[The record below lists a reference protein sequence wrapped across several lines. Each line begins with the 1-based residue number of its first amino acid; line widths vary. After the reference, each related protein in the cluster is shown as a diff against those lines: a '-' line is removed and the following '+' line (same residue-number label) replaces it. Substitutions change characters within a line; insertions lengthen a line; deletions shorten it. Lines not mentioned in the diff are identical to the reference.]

1 MSVPA
6 CGAGGGQRKP
16 LSRKLEISAED
27 ELRTAAAAVRMSAN
41 STQSANRSPRVAEMP
56 HAAAVRKGVSAFK
69 GAAIVLALAL
79 ACTLPSGVAANTPM
93 ESTSKALSS
102 GAHIKHVD
110 AKAQVNQIAW
120 RRRGISHTRKLFNFP
135 LPSRPM
141 RRNPRP
147 KPGVRAEANPIAS
160 GILLSGGHSSVLRSR
175 GRGCRGLIDS
185 LSFPHEARDWERA
198 SGAGRMQHCYFWR
211 G

>member
-1 MSVPA
+1 M
-6 CGAGGGQRKP
+6 
-16 LSRKLEISAED
+16 
-27 ELRTAAAAVRMSAN
+27 AAAAVRMSAN

-147 KPGVRAEANPIAS
+147 KPWYELKQIQSHPGYCCLVDIRLFCGAEGEDVVA
-160 GILLSGGHSSVLRSR
+160 
-175 GRGCRGLIDS
+175 
-185 LSFPHEARDWERA
+185 
-198 SGAGRMQHCYFWR
+198 
-211 G
+211 